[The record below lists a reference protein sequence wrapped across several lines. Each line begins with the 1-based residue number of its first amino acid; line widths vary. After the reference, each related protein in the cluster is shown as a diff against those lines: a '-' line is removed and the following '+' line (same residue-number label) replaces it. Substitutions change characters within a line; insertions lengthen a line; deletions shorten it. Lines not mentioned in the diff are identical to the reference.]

1 MTNWEDRRL
10 LNQRKYVEYI
20 ENRKVECSYSH
31 QATLL
36 ASKFT
41 NWGYGYIQDD
51 NQAYSGLILYSS
63 IVTAAVISIIEW

>member
-10 LNQRKYVEYI
+10 NRKKYVEYI

-31 QATLL
+31 QGLLL
-36 ASKFT
+36 ACKFT

-51 NQAYSGLILYSS
+51 NQAILYSS